1 MGREAFS
8 QAMSIYFH
16 KHAFRNTTLND
27 FFSAMSNN
35 NNVNWE
41 EFKQDWIMTSGF
53 NVLSYST
60 ENN

>member
-8 QAMSIYFH
+8 KAMSIYFH
-16 KHAFRNTTLND
+16 KHAFGNTTLND

-41 EFKQDWIMTSGF
+41 EFK
-53 NVLSYST
+53 
-60 ENN
+60 